1 MPAKSFAASPAMQFI
16 SRKPEQEAARA
27 VPEQPAAPEEAAGA
41 RYSERR
47 ELKTKRVQL
56 LLKPS
61 VHARIKKMAAEQDLS
76 FNDYVN
82 RILEREALG
91 A

>member
-1 MPAKSFAASPAMQFI
+1 MSAKSFASSPAMQFI
-16 SRKPEQEAARA
+16 SQQHLPDREKEA
-27 VPEQPAAPEEAAGA
+27 PAASSEASDGV
-41 RYSERR
+41 RWIERR

-61 VHARIKKMAAEQDLS
+61 VHARIKKMAEEHGVS

-82 RILEREALG
+82 RVLERETLEG
-91 A
+91 